1 MDIPKTA
8 YPLDF
13 YRQRVKSQHCGR
25 EWSIAIDFTDAR
37 ILPKTLTLP
46 LSILLSTLTLFS
58 ALLLSRCVGYK
69 SILKLAV
76 GLSCR
81 AQLIDQ
87 TSGSIWE
94 PDQVFDSS
102 PLHRHTSSHTHEFV
116 GTPVVTQVGNF
127 VHLAN
132 PCLVGQ
138 TKHQFCLN
146 LVGASCVNYCTSLN
160 DHA

>member
-8 YPLDF
+8 HPLDF

-58 ALLLSRCVGYK
+58 ALLLSHCVGYK

-81 AQLIDQ
+81 AQDWSSLWIHLRVWSGVWFQPSAQ
-87 TSGSIWE
+87 THLFPHSRVCWHTCCDPGGKFCAFSKSLSSGANQASILFK
-94 PDQVFDSS
+94 PCRSKLCQL
-102 PLHRHTSSHTHEFV
+102 LHIT
-116 GTPVVTQVGNF
+116 
-127 VHLAN
+127 
-132 PCLVGQ
+132 
-138 TKHQFCLN
+138 
-146 LVGASCVNYCTSLN
+146 
-160 DHA
+160 